1 MKTATSM
8 PTDGGDNDL
17 ATEAQGG
24 TDERHGDARP
34 VDTDFTCPVCGA
46 AQEPSESCRRC
57 RADLSLVLGLRAQLG
72 AKRTECLA
80 LLRRR
85 RLLRATRLAQECLK
99 LSDDDANRRLLSTCY
114 LMQGDFATAL
124 RILAR

>member
-1 MKTATSM
+1 VL
-8 PTDGGDNDL
+8 DL
-17 ATEAQGG
+17 
-24 TDERHGDARP
+24 
-34 VDTDFTCPVCGA
+34 
-46 AQEPSESCRRC
+46 RRQ
-57 RADLSLVLGLRAQLG
+57 LS

-80 LLRRR
+80 LMRQR
-85 RLLRATRLAQECLK
+85 RLLRATRLAQDCLK